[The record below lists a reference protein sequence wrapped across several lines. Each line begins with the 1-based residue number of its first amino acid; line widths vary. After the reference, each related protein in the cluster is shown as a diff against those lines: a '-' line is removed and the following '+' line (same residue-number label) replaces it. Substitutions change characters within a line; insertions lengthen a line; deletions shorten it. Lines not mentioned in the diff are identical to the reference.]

1 MKILYLS
8 CHSILEYN
16 EVKMLHELGHEVFPA
31 GAYVD
36 PANPHDNKRPP
47 IPGMTIRPDWLEQ
60 YGKLAPAG
68 VDSRDCLTKEFV
80 DNFDCVIIMHL
91 PRWVVKNW
99 DVIKHKRIIWRTIG
113 QSVSSVEKLM
123 GQYVNTGGLEI
134 VRYSPQEVNIP
145 FFAGQDGLI
154 RFYKDPKEYGNWNG
168 KNKKVITFA
177 QSMKERD
184 VACNY
189 TLFEKTTRGI
199 SRCLFGPGNE
209 GQDWTS
215 GTIPYEQLK
224 QELRDNRVYFYTG
237 THPASYTL
245 NFMEAWMT
253 GIPIVAVGPQYGN
266 AKHLMNHNLYEVSSL
281 IKKGVSGLVSDNP
294 EELRRYIQRLFEDNE
309 FAQRISEGGRAAAI
323 RHFGKDMIYKA
334 WKEYLGE

>member
-80 DNFDCVIIMHL
+80 DNFDVTIVMHL
-91 PRWVVKNW
+91 PRWIIKNW
-99 DVIKHKRIIWRTIG
+99 DAIKSSRVIWRTIG
-113 QSVSSVEKLM
+113 QSVASVEKLM
-123 GQYVNTGGLEI
+123 ADYVHCGLEI

-145 FFAGQDGLI
+145 FFAGQDALI
-154 RFYKDPKEYGNWNG
+154 RFYKDPEEYNNWNG
-168 KNKKVITFA
+168 KNERIITFA
-177 QSMKERD
+177 QNMKERD
-184 VACNY
+184 TACNY
-189 TLFEKTTRGI
+189 TLFENATRPFE
-199 SRCLFGPGNE
+199 RHLFGPGNE
-209 GQDWTS
+209 GEDWTS
-215 GTIPYEQLK
+215 GTIPYPQLK

-245 NFMEAWMT
+245 NFIEAWMT
-253 GIPIVAVGPQYGN
+253 GIPIVAIGTQHGN
-266 AKHLMNHNLYEVSSL
+266 ARHLKNHNLYEIPNL
-281 IKKGVSGLVSDNP
+281 IENGVTGLVSDDIQ
-294 EELRRYIQRLFEDNE
+294 ELRAGCKQLLEDANL
-309 FAQRISEGGRAAAI
+309 AATISAAARGMAI
-323 RHFGKDMIYKA
+323 EHFGKDMIYAA